1 MYCVKSIVLLTER
14 LVNFEKTVVDYLLTR
29 ELSDITAL
37 RSWTWPCC
45 YRPAMSLVIGLV
57 RGSKKLEILWRTEVC
72 LGFLLL
78 PPCSSPLCN
87 RTSRLEEVFEGEL
100 WLEGGRLEGGGR
112 GVVIGLNPY
121 NRVLGGW
128 NFPLAVWNVIGR
140 LVKMCWLSCCWDPGT
155 ANACNWVMAGAG
167 G

>member
-1 MYCVKSIVLLTER
+1 MYCLNSIALLIER
-14 LVNFEKTVVDYLLTR
+14 QVNLKKTVVDYLLTR

-78 PPCSSPLCN
+78 PCSLTLCN
-87 RTSRLEEVFEGEL
+87 RTSRLAGEPEEGFEGEL
-100 WLEGGRLEGGGR
+100 
-112 GVVIGLNPY
+112 
-121 NRVLGGW
+121 
-128 NFPLAVWNVIGR
+128 
-140 LVKMCWLSCCWDPGT
+140 
-155 ANACNWVMAGAG
+155 
-167 G
+167 